1 MKIGI
6 IGHLK
11 FPIAKPYAGGLEA
24 FTHAYT
30 NALVNRGHEVT
41 LFASGDS
48 DPQLPLTSITPNA
61 TIPESNARLGR
72 MCHDWIESVEDEAYA
87 ALMLQLSTSNFDVIH
102 NHSLSPIP
110 LQFSHLLPTPLM
122 TTLHAPVLPRMAVE
136 LRRRGPEACGQFI
149 NISNANADAWRSLLP
164 EQSVI
169 HNGVD
174 TSFWVRCK
182 EEKQRRAIWFGRI
195 LPDKGTHL
203 ALRAAHRAG
212 IPLDVVGPISDQ
224 NYFDTEVQPLLRPED
239 AYHGH
244 RTHEELCTLISRS
257 AVTLVTP
264 CWDEP
269 FGLVVA
275 ESLACGTP
283 VAAFNRGALPELIGK
298 STGRLAKPGSVRE
311 LAQAIIGCM
320 RLPGEICRR
329 VAQEHYSFDRMV
341 EQYESLYQSQSDWSF
356 PNEVAA

>member
-11 FPIAKPYAGGLEA
+11 FPIAKPFAGGLEA

-30 NALVNRGHEVT
+30 SALVKRGHDVT
-41 LFASGDS
+41 LFAAGDS
-48 DPQLPLTSITPNA
+48 DPCLPVTSVLPNA
-61 TIPESNARLGR
+61 TIPESKARLGR
-72 MCHDWIESVEDEAYA
+72 VCHDWIECVEDEAYA
-87 ALMLQLSTSNFDVIH
+87 SLMLKLGDGDFDVIH

-110 LQFSHLLPTPLM
+110 LRFSHLLPTRL
-122 TTLHAPVLPRMAVE
+122 TTTIHAPVLPRMAAE
-136 LRRRGPEACGQFI
+136 IETRGAHNCGQFV
-149 NISNANADAWRSLLP
+149 NISNANAGAWKQLLP
-164 EQSVI
+164 DQTVI

-174 TSFWVRCK
+174 TACWGRRQ
-182 EEKQRRAIWFGRI
+182 EQKQRRAIWFGRI

-224 NYFDTEVQPLLRPED
+224 NYFDTEVMPLLRSCD

-244 RTHEELCTLISRS
+244 RTHEELNALISRS

-283 VAAFNRGALPELIGK
+283 VAAFRRGALPELIGA

-311 LAQAIIGCM
+311 LAHAILGCM
-320 RLPGEICRR
+320 TLPGQICRR
-329 VAQEHYSFDRMV
+329 VAQEHYSFDRMID
-341 EQYESLYQSQSDWSF
+341 QYEMLFQRQTDWTV
-356 PNEVAA
+356 PTEVAA